1 VRPGRIGLGRTP
13 WPVFGGE
20 SKPLI
25 GRRVLVV
32 LALILGLLVYEA
44 RSSVAVEWAIGLVG
58 LGILSAI
65 AVRRVLRGTTDP
77 DPLVAPTPP
86 GSMYAGEIAALSQ
99 SARRASRGL
108 RFSQVVLTS
117 RVRAAF
123 LERMRLALGLSS
135 DAIRAVETDS
145 TALRRFVRDPVLTE
159 FLHLPTGSLEDRA
172 GWVVCART
180 RGGFAREFRDV
191 LDRMEVWR

>member
-1 VRPGRIGLGRTP
+1 VRPGRIGLGQTP
-13 WPVFGGE
+13 WPVHGGE

-25 GRRVLVV
+25 GRGLLVV
-32 LALILGLLVYEA
+32 LALVLGLLVYEA
-44 RSSVAVEWAIGLVG
+44 RSSVSIEWAIGLVG

-65 AVRRVLRGTTDP
+65 ALRRVLRGTTDP
-77 DPLVAPTPP
+77 DPLVGPTSP
-86 GSMYAGEIAALSQ
+86 GSIQDGEIAAVSQ

-135 DAIRAVETDS
+135 DAIRAVEADP
-145 TALRRFVRDPVLTE
+145 TALRRLVRDPVLSE
-159 FLHLPTGSLEDRA
+159 FLHLPTGSLEDRT
-172 GWVVCART
+172 GWVVRARA
-180 RGGFAREFRDV
+180 RSGFAREFRDV